1 MVVWISPER
10 GTKAFLFKGRYVPQ
24 PPCPVTEFSADLTST
39 LSWLGWLKGE
49 ALWSPRL
56 PAEWAE
62 GRSEVNFA
70 FSPSPALYSV
80 SCHLFGCCHPGAQTL
95 RLLP

>member
-24 PPCPVTEFSADLTST
+24 HPCPVTEFSADLTST

-62 GRSEVNFA
+62 GRSEVELHLLTKPHPVLCVL
-70 FSPSPALYSV
+70 SP
-80 SCHLFGCCHPGAQTL
+80 L
-95 RLLP
+95 RLLSSWGTDP